1 MRRPTLNSPRNNRTA
16 HGSDPSMATCLLF
29 SRLLSSTPKSKLSK
43 QQQQQWRTTRR
54 PKNHRR
60 RRRRRWGASRTTPS
74 APSRPSS
81 TSPASSPTPS
91 SPSFST
97 MYSSPDCLLFFF
109 FLCVSLWSCGF
120 DASGARG
127 GMQIY
132 QAPAPKWKSLKNR
145 RLQNWGA
152 CYSLLWSLIPRLEEP
167 LFFPFPFA
175 LQWARFWVF
184 DWIRFVGF
192 CRRSGAW
199 EGAPAAGMWVYSNQS
214 LQILAQLCG
223 LSSVIR
229 QDIAWLKWYEF
240 RGFVLCD

>member
-1 MRRPTLNSPRNNRTA
+1 MEDDKTTQESSAAAAPPLRSLADYAVGPIPTLLYVP
-16 HGSDPSMATCLLF
+16 GFISDAEQSQLLHHVF
-29 SRLLSSTPKSKLSK
+29 LPGLL
-43 QQQQQWRTTRR
+43 
-54 PKNHRR
+54 
-60 RRRRRWGASRTTPS
+60 A
-74 APSRPSS
+74 
-81 TSPASSPTPS
+81 
-91 SPSFST
+91 F
-97 MYSSPDCLLFFF
+97 Y

>member
-16 HGSDPSMATCLLF
+16 HGSDPSTATCLLF

-97 MYSSPDCLLFFF
+97 MFSSPDCLLFFF
-109 FLCVSLWSCGF
+109 FVCVSVILWFWCVWCSRG
-120 DASGARG
+120 DADLPGASAQVEVAQEPEAAELG
-127 GMQIY
+127 CVLLS
-132 QAPAPKWKSLKNR
+132 SLKSDP
-145 RLQNWGA
+145 
-152 CYSLLWSLIPRLEEP
+152 SLGRAP
-167 LFFPFPFA
+167 FFPLSFCFA
-175 LQWARFWVF
+175 MGKVLSFWLNSICWFLQEEWCMR
-184 DWIRFVGF
+184 RGS
-192 CRRSGAW
+192 CRRHVS
-199 EGAPAAGMWVYSNQS
+199 
-214 LQILAQLCG
+214 I
-223 LSSVIR
+223 
-229 QDIAWLKWYEF
+229 
-240 RGFVLCD
+240 

>member
-16 HGSDPSMATCLLF
+16 HGSDPSTATCLLF

-109 FLCVSLWSCGF
+109 FCVCLCDLVVLMRLVLAGGCRFTRRQRPSGSRSRTGGCRTGVRVTLFSEVWSL
-120 DASGARG
+120 A
-127 GMQIY
+127 
-132 QAPAPKWKSLKNR
+132 WKSPFFSPFLLLCNGQGFEFLTEFDLLVSAGGVVHEKG
-145 RLQNWGA
+145 LLPQA
-152 CYSLLWSLIPRLEEP
+152 CEY
-167 LFFPFPFA
+167 
-175 LQWARFWVF
+175 
-184 DWIRFVGF
+184 
-192 CRRSGAW
+192 
-199 EGAPAAGMWVYSNQS
+199 
-214 LQILAQLCG
+214 
-223 LSSVIR
+223 
-229 QDIAWLKWYEF
+229 IAIKACKF
-240 RGFVLCD
+240 

>member
-16 HGSDPSMATCLLF
+16 HGSDPSTATCLLF

-60 RRRRRWGASRTTPS
+60 QRRRRWGASRTTPS

-109 FLCVSLWSCGF
+109 CVCVSVILWFWCVWCSRVDEDLPG
-120 DASGARG
+120 ASAQVEVAQEPEAAELGCVLLS
-127 GMQIY
+127 
-132 QAPAPKWKSLKNR
+132 SLKSDP
-145 RLQNWGA
+145 
-152 CYSLLWSLIPRLEEP
+152 SLGRAPIFP
-167 LFFPFPFA
+167 LSFCFA
-175 LQWARFWVF
+175 MSKV
-184 DWIRFVGF
+184 
-192 CRRSGAW
+192 
-199 EGAPAAGMWVYSNQS
+199 
-214 LQILAQLCG
+214 
-223 LSSVIR
+223 LS
-229 QDIAWLKWYEF
+229 F
-240 RGFVLCD
+240 